1 MLFFHPVIVL
11 SILHNT
17 VPMKNTPTLLAL
29 AIAGLIVAGVLL
41 SGSRETFGVP
51 EFIDRSAQVRRE
63 TGELSSYVQ
72 QTTHLR
78 AADSHQP
85 PRGQE
90 TGHRVGQWWG
100 YNSLF

>member
-1 MLFFHPVIVL
+1 
-11 SILHNT
+11 
-17 VPMKNTPTLLAL
+17 MKNTPTLLAL
-29 AIAGLIVAGVLL
+29 AIAALIVAGVLL
-41 SGSRETFGVP
+41 SGSREMFGVP
-51 EFIDRSAQVRRE
+51 EFIDRTAQVRRE
-63 TGELSSYVQ
+63 TGELSSYAQ

-78 AADSHQP
+78 APDSQKP

>member
-1 MLFFHPVIVL
+1 MLFFLPVIVL

-17 VPMKNTPTLLAL
+17 APMKNTTLLAL
-29 AIAGLIVAGVLL
+29 AIAGLIVTGVLL
-41 SGSRETFGVP
+41 SGSREMFGVP
-51 EFIDRSAQVRRE
+51 EFLDRTAQIRQE
-63 TGELSSYVQ
+63 TGELSSYAQ
-72 QTTHLR
+72 RTTHLR
-78 AADSHQP
+78 APDSRQP